1 MLISETLLYH
11 HTCKKSIK
19 YYVRLLHKIQQ
30 LEVYIAVV
38 FSITDTALYSNAI
51 YETIE
56 STITDILEGKIAA
69 VNYKC
74 EREKL
79 LTKLDKIPEPITAI
93 PFKIF

>member
-19 YYVRLLHKIQQ
+19 YYERLLHKIQQ

-38 FSITDTALYSNAI
+38 FSITDTELYSNAI